1 MNRTMI
7 AAAISAVVLAVLVIL
22 LATSDTQQSSS
33 VNFEIVG
40 DVAPQIAGPTLDGG
54 TYDLYEQ
61 RGDWVVVNFFASTC
75 VGCVIEHPEL
85 VEFNERHRNGD
96 RQIVGV
102 MFGDTEEGAREF
114 FLELGGDWPA
124 MVQDTGRIG
133 IDYGVTA
140 LPETLLVSPSG
151 RVVRKWI
158 GAQGV
163 TADGIDAEIERLENP
178 PATEDASG
186 SAGDEA
192 PLDEQPGG

>member
-1 MNRTMI
+1 MNRTAI
-7 AAAISAVVLAVLVIL
+7 TAAAVAAVLAVLVIL
-22 LATSDTQQSSS
+22 LATSETQQTSTA
-33 VNFEIVG
+33 NFRIVG
-40 DVAPQIAGPTLDGG
+40 EVAPQIEGPTLAGG
-54 TYDLYEQ
+54 TYDLQQQ
-61 RGDWVVVNFFASTC
+61 RGEWVVVNFFASTC

-102 MFGDTEEGAREF
+102 MFGDTEEAAREF

-124 MVQDTGRIG
+124 MIENTGAIA

-151 RVVRKWI
+151 RVVQKWV

-163 TADGIDAEIERLENP
+163 TADGIDAAIDRFENP
-178 PATEDASG
+178 SDSTEEAGGATEEPSG
-186 SAGDEA
+186 G
-192 PLDEQPGG
+192 

>member
-1 MNRTMI
+1 MSRSAI
-7 AAAISAVVLAVLVIL
+7 AAAATAVVLAVLVVL
-22 LATSDTQQSSS
+22 LATSDTEQSSA

-40 DVAPQIAGPTLDGG
+40 DVAPQIEGPTLAGG
-54 TYDLYEQ
+54 SFDLYEQ

-75 VGCVIEHPEL
+75 VGCIIEHPEL

-96 RQIVGV
+96 RQLVGV
-102 MFGDTEEGAREF
+102 MFGDTEEAAREF

-124 MVQDTGRIG
+124 MIENTGAIA

-151 RVVRKWI
+151 RVVQKWV

-163 TADGIDAEIERLENP
+163 TADGIDAVIDGFEN
-178 PATEDASG
+178 AVGGTSSSGAGTDDA
-186 SAGDEA
+186 E
-192 PLDEQPGG
+192 EPGG

>member
-1 MNRTMI
+1 MSKSAI
-7 AAAISAVVLAVLVIL
+7 AAAATAVVLAVLVVL
-22 LATSDTQQSSS
+22 LATSDTEQSSA

-40 DVAPQIAGPTLDGG
+40 DVAPQIEGPTLAGG
-54 TYDLYEQ
+54 SFDLYEQ

-75 VGCVIEHPEL
+75 VGCIIEHPEL

-96 RQIVGV
+96 RQLVGV
-102 MFGDTEEGAREF
+102 MFGDTEEAAREF

-124 MVQDTGRIG
+124 MIENTGAIA

-151 RVVRKWI
+151 RVVQKWV

-163 TADGIDAEIERLENP
+163 TADGIDAVIDGFEN
-178 PATEDASG
+178 AVGGTSSSGAGTDDA
-186 SAGDEA
+186 E
-192 PLDEQPGG
+192 EPGG